1 MESMSTP
8 YAHNF
13 IRVAAATPRVRV
25 ADPAANVAETLALAR
40 ACDADGAA
48 LVVFPEL
55 GLSGYAIDDLLFQD
69 TLLDRVEAAI
79 GELAAST
86 VGIGALLIVGAPL
99 RWGDRLFNCAVAI
112 KDGAV
117 IGVTPKVFLPNYRE
131 FYEKRHFASGA
142 GVSGETIHI
151 GAFEAPFGVD
161 LLFAAESVRD
171 FIVHIEICEDLWA
184 PQQPSIAGALA
195 GAKVLVNVSASPS
208 NIGKARHRDML
219 CATQSSRCIA
229 AYVFSAAGPGESTTD
244 LAWDGQAVIYENG
257 ERLAVSERYP
267 TKSQYCIADV
277 DLDLLRQER
286 MRLSTF
292 RDAQDLSGAAFRTVS
307 FPFTAP
313 KQALKLQR
321 PLPRFPFVPDDPGQL
336 DSDCFE
342 AYAIQVRGLTQRLE
356 ATGSKKVVI
365 GVSGGLDSTQALIV
379 CAQAMDAL
387 DLPRANILAFTMPG
401 FATSAGTKAAATA
414 LSKALG
420 ATFEEIDIRPAA
432 KQLLGDMGHPFAR
445 GEAVHDITFE
455 NVQAGLRTDYL
466 FRLAN
471 QRGGIVV
478 GTGDLSEL
486 ALGWATYGVGDHMS
500 HYNVNAGAP
509 KTLIQH
515 LIRWNARRETFGAD
529 ASKVLFD
536 ILDSEISPELVP
548 PGADGKVQSTEST
561 IGPYALHDFFLH
573 YTLRGFTPAKIAYLA
588 ECAWGDATS
597 GAWPDGLPDGDKRAF
612 SRNEI
617 VKWLGEFARRFFG
630 TSQFKRSAM
639 PNGPKLSPGGA
650 LSPRGDWRAPS
661 DASARA
667 WLDAIEKLK

>member
-1 MESMSTP
+1 MSTP

-25 ADPAANVAETLALAR
+25 ADPAANLAETLALAG

-55 GLSGYAIDDLLFQD
+55 GLTGYAVDDLLFQD
-69 TLLDRVEAAI
+69 ALLDRVEVAI
-79 GELAAST
+79 GELAASSEC
-86 VGIGALLIVGAPL
+86 ISALLIVGAPL

-142 GVSGETIHI
+142 GVSGATVRI
-151 GAFEAPFGVD
+151 GDVEAPFGVD
-161 LLFAAESVRD
+161 LLFAAETVRD
-171 FIVHIEICEDLWA
+171 FVVHVEICEDLWA
-184 PQQPSIAGALA
+184 PQQPSTAGALA
-195 GAKVLVNVSASPS
+195 GAKILVNVSASPS

-219 CATQSSRCIA
+219 CATQSSRCLA
-229 AYVFSAAGPGESTTD
+229 AYVFSATGPGESTTD

-257 ERLAVSERYP
+257 ERLEASERFP

-292 RDAQDLSGAAFRTVS
+292 RDAQELSHARFRTIT

-313 KQALKLQR
+313 KQPMRLAR
-321 PLPRFPFVPDDPGQL
+321 PLARFPFVPDDPSQL

-356 ATGSKKVVI
+356 ATGTKKVVI

-387 DLPRANILAFTMPG
+387 ELPRANILAFTMPG
-401 FATSAGTKAAATA
+401 FATSDGTKANAAA

-420 ATFEEIDIRPAA
+420 VTFEELDIRPAA
-432 KQLLGDMGHPFAR
+432 KQLLGDIGHPFAK
-445 GEAVHDITFE
+445 GEVLHDITFE

-515 LIRWNARRETFGAD
+515 LIRWNARREAFGAT

-548 PGADGKVQSTEST
+548 PGPDGKVQSTEDT

-573 YTLRGFTPAKIAYLA
+573 YTLRGFSPAKIAYLA
-588 ECAWGDATS
+588 ESAWGDAS
-597 GAWPDGLPDGDKRAF
+597 AGAWPDGLPDNEKRSF
-612 SRNEI
+612 SRSEI

-661 DASARA
+661 DSSART
-667 WLDAIEKLK
+667 WLDAIAELK

>member
-1 MESMSTP
+1 MSTP

-13 IRVAAATPRVRV
+13 VRVAAATPKVRV
-25 ADPAANVAETLALAR
+25 ADPATNIAETLALAK
-40 ACDADGAA
+40 ACDAEGAA

-69 TLLDRVEAAI
+69 ALLDRVEAGL
-79 GELAAST
+79 GELAAASA
-86 VGIGALLIVGAPL
+86 GLGAMLIVGAPV
-99 RWGDRLFNCAVAI
+99 RHGDRLYNCAVAI
-112 KDGAV
+112 KGGT
-117 IGVTPKVFLPNYRE
+117 ILGVTPKVFLPNYRE

-142 GVSGETIHI
+142 GVAGETIRI
-151 GAFEAPFGVD
+151 GEAEAPFGVD
-161 LLFAAESVRD
+161 VIYAADSARD
-171 FIVHIEICEDLWA
+171 FVVHVEICEDLWA
-184 PQQPSIAGALA
+184 PSQPSIAGALA
-195 GAKVLVNVSASPS
+195 SAKILVNVSASPS

-219 CATQSSRCIA
+219 CAAQSSRCIA

-257 ERLAVSERYP
+257 ERLAASDRFP
-267 TKSQYCIADV
+267 TQSQFCVADI

-292 RDAQDLSGAAFRTVS
+292 RDAHGFSNATFRTIT
-307 FPFTAP
+307 FPFTPP
-313 KQALKLQR
+313 KQALKLAR
-321 PLPRFPFVPDDPGQL
+321 PLARYPFVPDDPGQL

-342 AYAIQVRGLTQRLE
+342 AYTIQVRGLTQRLE
-356 ATGSKKVVI
+356 ATGTKKLVI

-379 CAQAMDAL
+379 AAQAMDTL
-387 DLPRANILAFTMPG
+387 KLPRANILAFTMPG
-401 FATSAGTKAAATA
+401 FATSAGTKANAEA

-420 ATFEEIDIRPAA
+420 VTFSELDIRPAA
-432 KQLLGDMGHPFAR
+432 KQLLADIGHPFAK
-445 GEAVHDITFE
+445 GEPVHDVTFE

-471 QRGGIVV
+471 HHGGLVV

-515 LIRWNARRETFGAD
+515 LIRWNARRDSFGAA

-536 ILDSEISPELVP
+536 ILDAEISPELVP
-548 PGADGKVQSTEST
+548 AGADGKMQSTEGT

-573 YTLRGFTPAKIAYLA
+573 YTLRGLRPSKIAYLA
-588 ECAWGDATS
+588 ECAWSDPS
-597 GAWPDGLPDGDKRAF
+597 KGAWPEGLKDDDKRAF
-612 SRNEI
+612 SRSEI
-617 VKWLGEFARRFFG
+617 VKWLGEFARRFFS
-630 TSQFKRSAM
+630 TSQFKRSAV

-661 DASARA
+661 DSSARA
-667 WLDAIEKLK
+667 WLDDIAKLK

>member
-13 IRVAAATPRVRV
+13 VRVAAATPRVRV
-25 ADPAANVAETLALAR
+25 ADPASNVAETLALAR
-40 ACDADGAA
+40 ACDAEGAA

-55 GLSGYAIDDLLFQD
+55 GLTGYAIDDLLFQD
-69 TLLDRVEAAI
+69 ALLDRVEAAI
-79 GELAAST
+79 GELAASS
-86 VGIGALLIVGAPL
+86 VGIGALLVVGAPL

-112 KDGAV
+112 KDGEV

-142 GVSGETIHI
+142 GLTGEAIRI
-151 GAFEAPFGVD
+151 GDRQAPFGVD
-161 LLFAAESVRD
+161 LLFAAKDVRD
-171 FIVHIEICEDLWA
+171 FVVHIEICEDLWA

-219 CATQSSRCIA
+219 CAAQSSRCIA

-257 ERLAVSERYP
+257 ERLAASERFP
-267 TKSQYCIADV
+267 TASQFCIADV

-286 MRLSTF
+286 MRHSTF
-292 RDAQDLSGAAFRTVS
+292 RDAQALSDASFRTL
-307 FPFTAP
+307 PFNFTPP
-313 KQALKLQR
+313 KKALKLAR
-321 PLPRFPFVPDDPGQL
+321 PLARFPFVPDDPDQL

-342 AYAIQVRGLTQRLE
+342 AYIIQVRGLTQRLE
-356 ATGSKKVVI
+356 STGVKKAVI

-379 CAQAMDAL
+379 CAQAMDTL
-387 DLPRANILAFTMPG
+387 ELPRANILAFTMPG
-401 FATSAGTKAAATA
+401 FATSPGTRKNAEA
-414 LSKALG
+414 LARALG

-432 KQLLGDMGHPFAR
+432 RQLLGDMGHPFAK

-471 QRGGIVV
+471 QRAGIVV

-515 LIRWNARRETFGAD
+515 LIRWNARRETFGGD
-529 ASKVLFD
+529 VSKVLFD

-548 PGADGKVQSTEST
+548 PGADGKVQSTQDT

-573 YTLRGFTPAKIAYLA
+573 YTLRGFAPAKIAYLA
-588 ECAWGDATS
+588 ENAWSDATA
-597 GAWPDGLPDGDKRAF
+597 GAWPEGLPDGDKRAF
-612 SRNEI
+612 TRAEI
-617 VKWLGEFARRFFG
+617 VRWLGEFARRFFG

-661 DASARA
+661 DASART
-667 WLDAIEKLK
+667 WLDAVEKMK

>member
-1 MESMSTP
+1 MESMNTP

-25 ADPAANVAETLALAR
+25 ADPAANVAETLTLAR

-55 GLSGYAIDDLLFQD
+55 GLTGYAIDDLLFQD
-69 TLLDRVEAAI
+69 ALLDRVEAAI
-79 GELAAST
+79 GELAASSA
-86 VGIGALLIVGAPL
+86 GFGALLIVGAPL

-142 GVSGETIHI
+142 GILGETIRI
-151 GAFEAPFGVD
+151 GAVEAPFGVD
-161 LLFAAESVRD
+161 LLFAAETVRD
-171 FIVHIEICEDLWA
+171 FVVHVEICEDLWA
-184 PQQPSIAGALA
+184 PQQPSTAGALA
-195 GAKVLVNVSASPS
+195 GAKILVNVSASPS

-219 CATQSSRCIA
+219 CATQSSRCLA
-229 AYVFSAAGPGESTTD
+229 AYVFSATGPGESTTD

-257 ERLAVSERYP
+257 ERLAASERFP
-267 TKSQYCIADV
+267 TASQYCIADV

-292 RDAQDLSGAAFRTVS
+292 RDAQDLSHASFRTIT

-313 KQALKLQR
+313 NQPMKLAR
-321 PLPRFPFVPDDPGQL
+321 PLARFPFVPDDPGQL

-342 AYAIQVRGLTQRLE
+342 AYTIQVRGLTQRLE
-356 ATGSKKVVI
+356 ATGTKKVVI

-379 CAQAMDAL
+379 CAQAMDTL
-387 DLPRANILAFTMPG
+387 GLPRANILAFTMPG
-401 FATSAGTKAAATA
+401 FATSAGTKSNAAA

-420 ATFEEIDIRPAA
+420 VTFEELDIRPAA
-432 KQLLGDMGHPFAR
+432 KQLLGDIGHPFAK
-445 GEAVHDITFE
+445 GEALHDITFE

-515 LIRWNARRETFGAD
+515 LIRWNARRETFGKD
-529 ASKVLFD
+529 ASRVLFD

-548 PGADGKVQSTEST
+548 PGPDGKVQSTEDT

-573 YTLRGFTPAKIAYLA
+573 YTLRGFSPAKIAYLA
-588 ECAWGDATS
+588 ECAWADAS
-597 GAWPDGLPDGDKRAF
+597 AGAWPEGLPDSEKRAF
-612 SRNEI
+612 SRPEI
-617 VKWLGEFARRFFG
+617 LNWLGEFARRFFG

-661 DASARA
+661 DSSART
-667 WLDAIEKLK
+667 WLDAVAKLK

>member
-1 MESMSTP
+1 MSHSTP

-13 IRVAAATPRVRV
+13 IRVAAATPLVRV
-25 ADPAANVAETLALAR
+25 ADPGANLAETLALAR
-40 ACDADGAA
+40 ACVAEGAA

-69 TLLDRVEAAI
+69 ALLDRVEAAI
-79 GELAAST
+79 AEIAKNS
-86 VGIGALLIVGAPL
+86 VGLGAMLIVGAPL

-112 KDGAV
+112 KDGRV
-117 IGVTPKVFLPNYRE
+117 LGVTPKTFLPNYRE

-142 GVSGETIHI
+142 GLKGETIRI
-151 GAFEAPFGVD
+151 AGADAPFGVD
-161 LLFAAESVRD
+161 IIYAADSARD
-171 FIVHIEICEDLWA
+171 FVVHVEICEDLWA
-184 PQQPSIAGALA
+184 PEQPSIAGALA

-219 CATQSSRCIA
+219 CAVQSSRCIA
-229 AYVFSAAGPGESTTD
+229 AYIFSAAGPGESTTD

-257 ERLAVSERYP
+257 ERLAASERYP
-267 TKSQYCIADV
+267 TQSQYCVADV

-292 RDAQDLSGAAFRTVS
+292 RDAQAMSDARFRTIT
-307 FPFTAP
+307 FPFAQP
-313 KQALKLQR
+313 KQALALAR
-321 PLPRFPFVPDDPGQL
+321 PLARYPFVPDDPGQL

-356 ATGSKKVVI
+356 STGTKYAVI

-379 CAQAMDAL
+379 AAQAMDTL
-387 DLPRANILAFTMPG
+387 KLPRANILAFTMPG
-401 FATSAGTKAAATA
+401 FATSAGTKTNAEA

-432 KQLLGDMGHPFAR
+432 KQLFADMNHPFAKS
-445 GEAVHDITFE
+445 EPVHDITFE

-471 QRGGIVV
+471 QRGGLVI

-486 ALGWATYGVGDHMS
+486 ALGWCTYGVGDHMS

-515 LIRWNARRETFGAD
+515 LIRWNARRETFGAE
-529 ASKVLFD
+529 ASRVLFR
-536 ILDSEISPELVP
+536 ILATEISPELVP
-548 PGADGKVQSTEST
+548 AGADGVTQSTEAT

-573 YTLRGFTPAKIAYLA
+573 YTLRGLHPAKIAYLA
-588 ECAWGDATS
+588 ECAWSDAS
-597 GAWPDGLPDGDKRAF
+597 KGAWPDGLPEADKRAF
-612 SRNEI
+612 SRAEI
-617 VKWLGEFARRFFG
+617 IKWLGEFARRFFA

-661 DASARA
+661 DASASA
-667 WLDAIEKLK
+667 WLAAIAKLR

>member
-1 MESMSTP
+1 MESMTSP

-25 ADPAANVAETLALAR
+25 ADPAANVAETLDLAR
-40 ACDADGAA
+40 ACAAEGAA

-55 GLSGYAIDDLLFQD
+55 GLTGYAIDDLLFQD
-69 TLLDRVEAAI
+69 ALLDRVEAAI
-79 GELAAST
+79 GELAKASADL
-86 VGIGALLIVGAPL
+86 GALLIVGAPL

-142 GVSGETIHI
+142 GVSGETIRI
-151 GAFEAPFGVD
+151 GPMDAPFGAD
-161 LLFAAESVRD
+161 LIFAADSARD
-171 FIVHIEICEDLWA
+171 FVVHVEICEDLWA

-195 GAKVLVNVSASPS
+195 GAKILVNVSASPS

-219 CATQSSRCIA
+219 CAAQSSRCLA
-229 AYVFSAAGPGESTTD
+229 AYVFSATGPGESTTD

-257 ERLAVSERYP
+257 ERLAASDRFP
-267 TKSQYCIADV
+267 TKAQYCIADV

-292 RDAQDLSGAAFRTVS
+292 RDAQEFSGAAFRTIT

-313 KQALKLQR
+313 KQALALKR
-321 PLPRFPFVPDDPGQL
+321 PLARFPFVPDDPGQL

-342 AYAIQVRGLTQRLE
+342 AYTIQVRGLTQRLE
-356 ATGSKKVVI
+356 ATGTKKVVI

-387 DLPRANILAFTMPG
+387 QLPRANILAFTMPG
-401 FATSAGTKAAATA
+401 FATSAGTKANAAA

-420 ATFEEIDIRPAA
+420 ATFEELDIRPAA
-432 KQLLGDMGHPFAR
+432 KQLLGDMGHPFAK

-515 LIRWNARRETFGAD
+515 LIRWNARRETFGAE

-548 PGADGKVQSTEST
+548 PGADGKVQSTQDT

-588 ECAWGDATS
+588 ECAWSDAST
-597 GAWPDGLPDGDKRAF
+597 GAWPDGLPDDEKRAF
-612 SRNEI
+612 SRSEI
-617 VKWLGEFARRFFG
+617 VKWLREFARRFFG

-661 DASARA
+661 DASART
-667 WLDAIEKLK
+667 WLDAVAKLK